1 MTIDTIPEALLVDC
15 VQLVKANSIQGLCVC
30 LSTFIK
36 LHTEH
41 CIIIMQ
47 IYILLLGSKTNNIQ
61 VVYTL
66 YGNLK
71 KTQGMDVGQVGFHSD
86 KEVQDNILIVI
97 SLNGAMETGTDSKS
111 GEKD

>member
-15 VQLVKANSIQGLCVC
+15 VQLVKANSIQGVRACVC
-30 LSTFIK
+30 VLYTK
-36 LHTEH
+36 CL
-41 CIIIMQ
+41 
-47 IYILLLGSKTNNIQ
+47 LLLGSKTNNIQ

-86 KEVQDNILIVI
+86 KEV
-97 SLNGAMETGTDSKS
+97 
-111 GEKD
+111 